1 MLFHLVQ
8 DKASLR
14 ILTIFVFLVIA
25 GLSGGLVI
33 LRWNLDSSVRLAVE
47 DGAIVITKK
56 AWPWGSSIERFS
68 VAKSFFRVL
77 KTWQGRLFDS
87 DLEHSG
93 LGMRVLELHYSNG
106 RRAVFRGMTRHQC
119 EQVTQKMTTLGIT
132 VTDESI

>member
-93 LGMRVLELHYSNG
+93 LG
-106 RRAVFRGMTRHQC
+106 
-119 EQVTQKMTTLGIT
+119 
-132 VTDESI
+132 